1 MWHFITQRV
10 CQRTERICENRTGAG
25 IGHQRLRQR
34 QQEWLLNQNR
44 YTDNKSSSP
53 LMSDLQVTSTLLL
66 PVNKMGARNTAW
78 QTLWL
83 LQVGGLF
90 LIQLL
95 TTMTLSEDESCF
107 VSGEV

>member
-1 MWHFITQRV
+1 
-10 CQRTERICENRTGAG
+10 
-25 IGHQRLRQR
+25 
-34 QQEWLLNQNR
+34 
-44 YTDNKSSSP
+44 
-53 LMSDLQVTSTLLL
+53 MSDLQVTSTLLL

-95 TTMTLSEDESCF
+95 TTMTLSEDESLLR
-107 VSGEV
+107 EW